1 MAGRS
6 AAVRVTAAF
15 LFGIATTLAS
25 LGAQAPTAAEHLK
38 AGIAHI
44 EAGDFLLGV
53 MTLNEVIE
61 PAAGATPTITAQA
74 HVYRAQAYVELKNQE
89 RARAAAMLALD
100 AQPGV
105 EVTAPPYSPAVV
117 ALFADVRRTASLEP
131 EAAGAAAEKA
141 GHFEE
146 AFRAY
151 VRAYQSLPEP
161 PSLDADRRL
170 RERIIDVSL
179 ALPSE
184 PAMPK
189 EAAAHFAKATQLIEA
204 EALLGGSVASS
215 EAAATE
221 LRRAIRLAPWWPEAT
236 LKLATVLQ
244 KLQRVEEAL
253 MNLGLYRAADPVGYA
268 AATAAKTTA
277 AAPARVPPPSPPAAA
292 MPSTAS
298 VYIYWPPQSRNN
310 GRPKVYCDGV
320 HVADLQNKRF
330 VLLDVNPGTHEIRF
344 DKKTISV
351 AFEAGGKYYL
361 RASAEGH
368 MQFAAGRTVRQ
379 VTAEEGAA
387 EMHDEGVT
395 SNDPRR
401 TYATGCAAPK
411 PAARGKG

>member
-1 MAGRS
+1 MLGS
-6 AAVRVTAAF
+6 G
-15 LFGIATTLAS
+15 FGAR
-25 LGAQAPTAAEHLK
+25 LGAFAFVMALVVTQEMRAQRPTAAEHLQT
-38 AGIAHI
+38 GIEHI

-53 MTLNEVIE
+53 MTLNEVFR

-74 HVYRAQAYVELKNQE
+74 HVYRTQAYLELKNEE

-100 AQPGV
+100 AQPAV

-117 ALFADVRRTASLEP
+117 ALFADIRRTASLDP
-131 EAAGAAAEKA
+131 EAAGAAAEKS
-141 GHFEE
+141 GRFEE

-151 VRAYQSLPEP
+151 LRAYQSLPDP
-161 PSLDADRRL
+161 PSPDADRRL

-184 PAMPK
+184 PAIPK
-189 EAAAHFAKATQLIEA
+189 EAAAHFAKATQLLEA

-236 LKLATVLQ
+236 FKLATLLQ
-244 KLQRVEEAL
+244 KLQRVDEAL

-268 AATAAKTTA
+268 AAAAAKTTT
-277 AAPARVPPPSPPAAA
+277 AAPARVPPPSPAAVA
-292 MPSTAS
+292 TPSTAS

-330 VLLDVNPGTHEIRF
+330 IALDVNPGTHEIRF
-344 DKKTISV
+344 DKKSV
-351 AFEAGGKYYL
+351 SLALDAGGKYYL

-368 MQFAAGRTVRQ
+368 TQFSPGRTLRQ
-379 VTAEEGAA
+379 VTPEEGAA

-401 TYATGCAAPK
+401 TYSSTCAAQAPS
-411 PAARGKG
+411 RR